1 MCVSD
6 EQGLFLAISQFWIGS
21 GLVFIARRFGVLAG
35 VCVSDQVCAS
45 FMCGMWHVH
54 YPFLKERYIKEE
66 KRSPPCLQ
74 YSNIEAHNRMS
85 GTQHCH
91 GLHHRQCRLCS
102 SPAPSTSLSF
112 VWLYLLFMCAS
123 CPIHM
128 QFSARNDPL
137 PTNNCDYAEV
147 PISERSGW
155 KQKDIISF
163 ISIDLSLKKGVKG
176 ANMSRIT
183 ERCTFQS
190 TPDRSPKE
198 MQCRRTVG
206 LL

>member
-1 MCVSD
+1 
-6 EQGLFLAISQFWIGS
+6 
-21 GLVFIARRFGVLAG
+21 
-35 VCVSDQVCAS
+35 
-45 FMCGMWHVH
+45 
-54 YPFLKERYIKEE
+54 
-66 KRSPPCLQ
+66 
-74 YSNIEAHNRMS
+74 MS

-128 QFSARNDPL
+128 QFSARNDHL

-190 TPDRSPKE
+190 TPDRSPKK
-198 MQCRRTVG
+198 MQCRRTVWPVVNTPHPRSTVFLCPWPVHIRQHWLLGVILAQLDAVERYGSHREG
-206 LL
+206 LQLASTCG